1 MKNIKTINDVLN
13 REEELFEQALS
24 QGEYESDRSENS
36 KIMWNEALAQYR
48 ELNRTKR
55 MTMRVETM
63 DLIKVKARAKRYSM
77 PYQTLLKIL
86 FKQFAEGKIEVA
98 I

>member
-1 MKNIKTINDVLN
+1 MN
-13 REEELFEQALS
+13 REEELLEQALS
-24 QGEYESDRSENS
+24 SGEYESDRSEKN
-36 KIMWNEALAQYR
+36 KKMWAEAVSQYR

-55 MTMRVETM
+55 MTMRVEAM
-63 DLIKVKARAKRYSM
+63 DLIKVKARAKKYSM
-77 PYQTLLKIL
+77 PYQTLLKIV